1 MLYINNLKFT
11 KNQYFTY
18 ALPDNGIYN
27 IVGKEKEVLKLFS
40 KLPNYAYSSNVNN
53 IIYMPYIDV
62 KAKHLLK
69 FYGLKCY
76 DEITANLNYIKL
88 SFKQQLELNL
98 EIAKQLNTVY
108 FGDCRPPI
116 SAIVGQSSRQL

>member
-62 KAKHLLK
+62 KVKHLLK

-88 SFKQQLELNL
+88 SFKEQLELNL
-98 EIAKQLNTVY
+98 EIAKQLNTN
-108 FGDCRPPI
+108 I
-116 SAIVGQSSRQL
+116 ILI